1 MSINHKISTIIRN
14 PWALPLK
21 LLYASA
27 FIWPDKIYLKFL
39 FFICMKK
46 KLDLKHPITYSEK
59 LQWLKLFNRNPL
71 YVTLADKYA
80 VKDYVSKLVG
90 STFVIPTL
98 GVWDTPE
105 DIDFNLLPKQFV
117 LKTTHGGGN
126 VGVVI
131 CKNKDSIDT
140 QKVIKTLNEALKQDT
155 SLLNREWVYKNI
167 PRHIICEPYIEDA
180 ETKELRDYKF
190 FCFNGV
196 VKALFVATERQNR
209 EEPYFAFFDRDYN
222 PLPIKQGH
230 PNPPI
235 YPPKPQ
241 TFLQMIHLA
250 EVLSRGMPHVRVDLY
265 EVDGKV
271 LFGEYTFFHFA
282 GIVPFEPQEWD
293 GKFGEWLNLG
303 CINHGC
309 TTSKILDSNNK

>member
-1 MSINHKISTIIRN
+1 MKIIHKLLTIVRN

-27 FIWPDKIYLKFL
+27 SIWTDKIYLKLL
-39 FFICMKK
+39 FFVCMKK
-46 KLDLKHPITYSEK
+46 KLNLKHPVTYSEK
-59 LQWLKLFNRNPL
+59 LQWLKLYNRNPL

-80 VKDYVSKLVG
+80 VKDYVSTLVG
-90 STFVIPTL
+90 SDFVIPTI

-105 DIDFNLLPKQFV
+105 EIDFNTLPNQFV

-131 CKNKDSIDT
+131 CKDKSSLDV
-140 QKVIKTLNEALKQDT
+140 QKTTKTLNEALKQDT
-155 SLLNREWVYKNI
+155 SLLNREWVYRDI
-167 PRHIICEPYIEDA
+167 PRRIICEPYVEDT

-196 VKALFVATERQNR
+196 VKALFVATDRQNR
-209 EEPYFAFFDRDYN
+209 EEPYFSFFDRHYN

-230 PNPPI
+230 PKPPML
-235 YPPKPQ
+235 PSKPK
-241 TFLQMIHLA
+241 TFSEMLHLA
-250 EVLSRGMPHVRVDLY
+250 EVLSKGMPHVRVDLY
-265 EVDGKV
+265 EVNGSV

-282 GIVPFEPQEWD
+282 GIVPFEPKEWD
-293 GKFGEWLNLG
+293 SIFGDWLN
-303 CINHGC
+303 IE
-309 TTSKILDSNNK
+309 ILEN